1 MTLRDALVWLTTVG
15 AGVVT
20 FWLLDNVRWLRKLS
34 EEVKRYVAFGLSALI
49 ADLAW
54 LGLLAMQYALAPG
67 PWPSAWRSWLEAL
80 FAAAAGAIITSQ
92 VLHARVKAQRVAKMI
107 ANG

>member
-20 FWLLDNVRWLRKLS
+20 FWLLDNITWLRDLG
-34 EEVKRYVAFGLSALI
+34 EEVKRYAAFILSAAI

-54 LGLLAMQYALAPG
+54 LGLLAMQYVPTPG

-80 FAAAAGAIITSQ
+80 FAIAAGAIITSQ
-92 VLHARVKAQRVAKMI
+92 VLHARAKSVRAAKM
-107 ANG
+107 ANN